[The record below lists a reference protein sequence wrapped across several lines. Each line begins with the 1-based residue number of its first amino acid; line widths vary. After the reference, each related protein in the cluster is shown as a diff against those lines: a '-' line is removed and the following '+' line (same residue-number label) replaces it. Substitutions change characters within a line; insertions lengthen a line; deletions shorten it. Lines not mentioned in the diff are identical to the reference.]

1 MPLVSVRDSGNIAV
15 PESMADL
22 PSWIRLIAAKVNQIL
37 RGRTNNVG
45 EVTLASGATS
55 TAVAVAVGVFGD
67 KTVFVFD
74 PTTSTA
80 ATAFGSGGFY
90 VSARDPSLGT
100 YTITHPNTADANKTF
115 RVAYIG

>member
-1 MPLVSVRDSGNIAV
+1 MPLVSMREEGNISV
-15 PESMADL
+15 PEMMTDI
-22 PSWIRLIAAKVNQIL
+22 PSWVKLVAAKVNQIL

-45 EVTLASGATS
+45 EITL
-55 TAVAVAVGVFGD
+55 TANTTTTTISVAVGVFGD
-67 KTVFVFD
+67 KTAILFD

-90 VSARDPSLGT
+90 VSSRSPELGQ
-100 YTITHPNTADANKTF
+100 YVITHPNTADTNKTF

>member
-1 MPLVSVRDSGNIAV
+1 MPLTSARTEGNISV
-15 PESMADL
+15 PESMVNL
-22 PSWIRLIAAKVNQIL
+22 PDWCRLMAAKINQIL

-45 EVTLASGATS
+45 EVTLSAGATS
-55 TAVAVAVGVFGD
+55 TIINVAIGVFGD
-67 KTVFVFD
+67 KTVFCFD

-90 VSARDPSLGT
+90 VSSRSPETGS
-100 YTITHPNTADANKTF
+100 YTITHPNTADANKIF